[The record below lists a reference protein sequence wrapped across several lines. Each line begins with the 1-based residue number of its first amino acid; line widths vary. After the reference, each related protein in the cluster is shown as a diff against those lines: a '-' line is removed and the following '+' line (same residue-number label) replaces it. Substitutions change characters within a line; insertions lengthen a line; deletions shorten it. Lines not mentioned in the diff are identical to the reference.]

1 MLKWVELSKPK
12 TYGGVLKA
20 ALLRA
25 ALLFG
30 SIAVFAFGSIGL
42 YVGFEW
48 SAFIDDIV
56 LSLLAGIIVM
66 RFVIMVAVFVLAPK
80 VDDLRLVPLDTAA
93 AKNIYAWILAAGG
106 MGLLGY
112 LSVDTIDRM
121 AIAAPSLLAVESI
134 AGLLFVA
141 VLISAIWQSVS
152 MRRGAL
158 ASTGDGAAATTASA
172 TPDAFQPS
180 PGNIKPVLSSALVLV
195 AFALWLLEADAV
207 MWTLVTLSLIF
218 PAIKLSRIMVDHVF
232 DHVDDQEPAAEGDE
246 DQEESHPSKSPNR
259 YHLYRPIA
267 DRLIRFLL
275 VIVAVLT
282 IGFVWDFPS
291 MLQSTSNSLA
301 EKVLGVIID
310 IVFALLIADFIWTLA
325 KTAIEQKLAAFPT
338 PEPGKRSV
346 RPWRVSSV

>member
-1 MLKWVELSKPK
+1 
-12 TYGGVLKA
+12 
-20 ALLRA
+20 
-25 ALLFG
+25 
-30 SIAVFAFGSIGL
+30 
-42 YVGFEW
+42 
-48 SAFIDDIV
+48 
-56 LSLLAGIIVM
+56 M
-66 RFVIMVAVFVLAPK
+66 RV
-80 VDDLRLVPLDTAA
+80 
-93 AKNIYAWILAAGG
+93 YAWILAAGG